1 MTLLEMLKENRW
13 TVTEF
18 TKRIG
23 VSRQYFYQVANGKE
37 KPSERMLVEMA
48 LLLQTNKKNIL
59 KTIKTK
65 RKIKNL

>member
-37 KPSERMLVEMA
+37 KPSKELVEKMS
-48 LLLQTNKKNIL
+48 LLLQT
-59 KTIKTK
+59 TK
-65 RKIKNL
+65 DKIKKAIKNNK